1 MTALERLRGS
11 LRASGLD
18 GGELLFVLGSGLGVF
33 AERLEDA
40 RAVPFAELDGM
51 PRSAVPGHA
60 GRFVSGRVRGVP
72 VVVQQGRVHLY
83 EGWSPEE
90 VTRAV
95 RALAGLGCGAV
106 VLTNAAG
113 GARADWPAGTL
124 MRLRDHLNLQGR
136 GPLAPGEAG
145 YGSPYDPELGAAL
158 DEAAAAAGVPLEQG
172 VYAGLLGPSYET
184 PAEVRALRAMGAD
197 AIGMSTVAE
206 AVAARAAGARVAAVS
221 LVTNP
226 GAGIGG
232 TPLSHA
238 EVVEAGREAA
248 DRFCRLLEA
257 AVEPLRARL
266 RS

>member
-1 MTALERLRGS
+1 MEAVERLRAS
-11 LRASGLD
+11 LRAAGLD
-18 GGELLFVLGSGLGVF
+18 TGELLFVLGSGLGVF
-33 AERLEDA
+33 AERLQNA
-40 RAVPFAELDGM
+40 RAVPFEELDGM
-51 PRSAVPGHA
+51 PCSSVPGHA
-60 GRFVSGRVRGVP
+60 GRFVLGTVGGVR

-95 RALAGLGCGAV
+95 RALAGLGCGGV

-124 MRLRDHLNLQGR
+124 MRLTDHLNLQGR
-136 GPLAPGEAG
+136 GPLAWGEAG
-145 YGSPYDPELGAAL
+145 YGCPYDSELGAAL
-158 DEAAAAAGVPLEQG
+158 DDAAADAGVPLQRG

-184 PAEVRALRAMGAD
+184 PAEVRFLRSVGAD

-206 AVAARAAGARVAAVS
+206 AVAAHAAGARVAAVS

-226 GAGIGG
+226 GAGISP

-248 DRFCRLLEA
+248 DGFCRLLTF
-257 AVEPLRARL
+257 AVERLRAKL
-266 RS
+266 V